1 MVAHG
6 GTNTRT
12 GGIPR
17 SALAVVLL
25 AVAQFLVVFDTT
37 GFAVALPLVAR
48 DWGLA
53 TAGLTWLLSA
63 YSVCFA
69 ALPVLAGALGR
80 AFGQRRVL
88 MGGLA
93 LSSLAAAAPAVLS
106 GDAWVLMAS
115 RAVQGIAAAA
125 MTAGALALIDATHP
139 EGPDRD
145 RALKVHF
152 AVVACA
158 TPAALLPSTLLLDAA
173 ASEKTIF
180 WVQAVAGVLLMLLVP
195 VALAESAPEPTARR
209 GVGGAA
215 LAVVPLGF
223 LAWFADWLGG
233 RSVSATTVIVI
244 AVAGALV
251 PSVLGWF
258 GRGTGVPESLAR
270 LHRER
275 AAFGAY
281 TVVALLAAG
290 LSGVVFVLTFALQLI
305 GGLAPM
311 EVGWGLLSAVA
322 GVVLGC
328 LVLPVLAGRVGLA
341 ASVAGACAVA
351 AVGFVLLCRPGA
363 RYDFADVLLPLLMI
377 AFGCGVLALPTGFA
391 RSGSGALPRGLNS
404 SRQFG
409 AGLGVS
415 LFVGIVSVAE
425 QRAGA
430 LTFPRRREYEAALS
444 GGFRDCFGLGT
455 ALCLAA
461 AVIALLTLP
470 GRRVRTGAGAPDTDL
485 SGGAPAGTGGS
496 PESSGR

>member
-1 MVAHG
+1 MAAHG
-6 GTNTRT
+6 GTNTGP

-17 SALAVVLL
+17 GACAVVLL

-37 GFAVALPLVAR
+37 AFAVALPLVAR

-93 LSSLAAAAPAVLS
+93 LSSVAAAAPAVFS
-106 GDAWVLMAS
+106 AAWVLMAS

-139 EGPDRD
+139 AGPARD
-145 RALKVHF
+145 RALDVHF

-158 TPAALLPSTLLLDAA
+158 TPAALLPCTLLLDV
-173 ASEKTIF
+173 SETEKTIF
-180 WVQAVAGVLLMLLVP
+180 WVQAAAGVLLLLLVP
-195 VALAESAPEPTARR
+195 LALDESVPEPAARR
-209 GVGGAA
+209 RVGAAA

-223 LAWFADWLGG
+223 LAWFADWLGD

-251 PSVLGWF
+251 PSVMGWF
-258 GRGTGVPESLAR
+258 GRGEGVPELLSR

-275 AAFGAY
+275 AAWGAY

-290 LSGVVFVLTFALQLI
+290 LSGVVLVLTFALQTV
-305 GGLAPM
+305 GGLSPM
-311 EVGWGLLSAVA
+311 QVGWALLPAVA

-328 LVLPVLAGRVGLA
+328 LVLPGLA
-341 ASVAGACAVA
+341 VRLGLGAAVAGACAVA
-351 AVGFVLLCRPGA
+351 AAGFVLLGLPGTGF
-363 RYDFADVLLPLLMI
+363 RFADVLLPLLLI
-377 AFGCGVLALPTGFA
+377 AFGCGVLALPVGFA

-404 SRQFG
+404 SRQLG
-409 AGLGVS
+409 AGLGAS
-415 LFVGIVSVAE
+415 LFVGIVTVAQ
-425 QRAGA
+425 QRWGA
-430 LTFPRRREYEAALS
+430 VPFSRLKEYQALLTGA
-444 GGFRDCFGLGT
+444 FRDCFGLGA
-455 ALCLAA
+455 ALCLTAA
-461 AVIALLTLP
+461 AIALLTLP
-470 GRRVRTGAGAPDTDL
+470 RRGALVTGADPGVSD
-485 SGGAPAGTGGS
+485 GAPAGTAGS
-496 PESSGR
+496 PGS